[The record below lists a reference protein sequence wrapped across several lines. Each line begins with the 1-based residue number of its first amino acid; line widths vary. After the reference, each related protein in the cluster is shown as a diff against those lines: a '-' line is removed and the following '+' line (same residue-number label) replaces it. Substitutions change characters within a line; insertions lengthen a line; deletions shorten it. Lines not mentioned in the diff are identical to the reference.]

1 MHDATRQRRRR
12 TLRPVRFASRDRLF
26 TMKAR
31 NIGPSSEE
39 IRNVG
44 QSGVGVVRVCEG
56 EW

>member
-1 MHDATRQRRRR
+1 MHDAARQRRRR

-39 IRNVG
+39 EIRNVG
-44 QSGVGVVRVCEG
+44 QSGVGIN
-56 EW
+56 